1 MKKSL
6 MAPIVLML
14 ALFAVPVFA
23 DDFQEGMDAANRGDF
38 ERAFEIWE
46 PLAKRGSAP
55 AQFNLGLMYDKGE
68 GVKRN
73 YKMAVKWYKL
83 AARQGIS

>member
-14 ALFAVPVFA
+14 ALFTVPVFA

-38 ERAFEIWE
+38 ERAFEIW
-46 PLAKRGSAP
+46 
-55 AQFNLGLMYDKGE
+55 
-68 GVKRN
+68 
-73 YKMAVKWYKL
+73 
-83 AARQGIS
+83 

>member
-14 ALFAVPVFA
+14 ALFAVAVLA

-38 ERAFEIWE
+38 ERAFEIW
-46 PLAKRGSAP
+46 
-55 AQFNLGLMYDKGE
+55 
-68 GVKRN
+68 
-73 YKMAVKWYKL
+73 
-83 AARQGIS
+83 